1 MGGKNLKKII
11 TKKIDKTMKQIN
23 YLKAYNAIFEVASI
37 LSNEKEDRKVRANKA
52 FQILSSD
59 MIKAFYVMRNVFES
73 DARIDTGVHL
83 LDFFT
88 QFPND
93 TNASCCFDR
102 AAEIFIKFAED
113 CPSDLVQYI
122 WSADHSYY
130 FYNAC
135 KDAMKH
141 HREVMA
147 RMLSCAKSAL
157 YEGGKIVACWE
168 VADNGFFDEDVTGL
182 DVDEIAEKIFSYANL
197 KKSMEMMTDSISFYF
212 TVYGPDGECLG
223 NTFVDTFNVTEDIF
237 QRKMEKYASEK
248 GIFDEEKEEDT
259 DWEMP
264 F

>member
-1 MGGKNLKKII
+1 MKKI
-11 TKKIDKTMKQIN
+11 N
-23 YLKAYNAIFEVASI
+23 YIKAYNAIFEVASI

-59 MIKAFYVMRNVFES
+59 MIKAFYVMRDMFES

-93 TNASCCFDR
+93 ANASRCFDR
-102 AAEIFIKFAED
+102 SAEIFRELAD
-113 CPSDLVQYI
+113 DSPSDLVQYI

-130 FYNAC
+130 FY
-135 KDAMKH
+135 DAITDAIKH

-157 YEGGKIVACWE
+157 HEGGKIVACWE
-168 VADNGFFDEDVTGL
+168 VADNGFFNEDVTGL
-182 DVDEIAEKIFSYANL
+182 NVDKIAEKIFSYEHL
-197 KKSMEMMTDSISFYF
+197 KESMEMMTGSILFYLM
-212 TVYGPDGECLG
+212 VYGPDWECLG

-237 QRKMEKYASEK
+237 QHKMEKYASET
-248 GIFDEEKEEDT
+248 GVFDDEEEEGT
-259 DWEMP
+259 NTEMP

>member
-1 MGGKNLKKII
+1 MKKI
-11 TKKIDKTMKQIN
+11 N
-23 YLKAYNAIFEVASI
+23 YIKAYNAIFEVSSI

-59 MIKAFYVMRNVFES
+59 MIKAFYVMRNMFES

-83 LDFFT
+83 LDFFS

-93 TNASCCFDR
+93 ANASHCFDR
-102 AAEIFIKFAED
+102 SAEIFREFAD
-113 CPSDLVQYI
+113 ASPSDLSQYI

-130 FYNAC
+130 FYDVC
-135 KDAMKH
+135 TDAIKH
-141 HREVMA
+141 HREVLA

-157 YEGGKIVACWE
+157 PEGGRIVACWE

-182 DVDEIAEKIFSYANL
+182 NVDEIAEKIFSYDNL
-197 KKSMEMMTDSISFYF
+197 KESMEMMTDSISFYF

-237 QRKMEKYASEK
+237 QHKMEKYASET
-248 GIFDEEKEEDT
+248 GVFDEEEEEET
-259 DWEMP
+259 NTEMP

>member
-1 MGGKNLKKII
+1 MKK
-11 TKKIDKTMKQIN
+11 IN

-52 FQILSSD
+52 FQILNSD
-59 MIKAFYVMRNVFES
+59 MIKAFYVMRDMFES

-83 LDFFT
+83 LDFFS

-93 TNASCCFDR
+93 ANASHCFDR
-102 AAEIFIKFAED
+102 SAEIFREFAD
-113 CPSDLVQYI
+113 ASPSDLSQYI

-130 FYNAC
+130 FYDVC
-135 KDAMKH
+135 VDAIKH

-157 YEGGKIVACWE
+157 HEGGKIVACWE
-168 VADNGFFDEDVTGL
+168 VAKNGFFDEDVTGL
-182 DVDEIAEKIFSYANL
+182 NVDEIAEKIFSYDNL
-197 KKSMEMMTDSISFYF
+197 KESMEMMTDPISFYF

-223 NTFVDTFNVTEDIF
+223 NTFVDTFNATEDIF
-237 QRKMEKYASEK
+237 QHKMEKYASET
-248 GIFDEEKEEDT
+248 GIFNEEEEPKT
-259 DWEMP
+259 TFEMP

>member
-1 MGGKNLKKII
+1 
-11 TKKIDKTMKQIN
+11 MKQIN
-23 YLKAYNAIFEVASI
+23 YIKAYNAIFEVSSI

-59 MIKAFYVMRNVFES
+59 MIKAFYVMRDIFES

-102 AAEIFIKFAED
+102 AAEIFIKFADD
-113 CPSDLVQYI
+113 CPSDLIQYI

-130 FYNAC
+130 FYDVC
-135 KDAMKH
+135 IDAIKH

-157 YEGGKIVACWE
+157 PEGGKIVACWDNDE
-168 VADNGFFDEDVTGL
+168 SWDNDENGFSNEDVTGL
-182 DVDEIAEKIFSYANL
+182 DVYEVAEKIFSYANL
-197 KKSMEMMTDSISFYF
+197 KKSMEMMTDSIYFYF

-237 QRKMEKYASEK
+237 QHKMEKYASET
-248 GIFDEEKEEDT
+248 GIFDEEEEKET
-259 DWEMP
+259 KTEMP

>member
-1 MGGKNLKKII
+1 MKKI
-11 TKKIDKTMKQIN
+11 N
-23 YLKAYNAIFEVASI
+23 YIKAYNAIFEVASI
-37 LSNEKEDRKVRANKA
+37 LSNKKEDRKVRANKA

-59 MIKAFYVMRNVFES
+59 MIKAFCVMRDVFEVEPK
-73 DARIDTGVHL
+73 IITGVNL

-88 QFPND
+88 QFPHNA
-93 TNASCCFDR
+93 NASLCFDR
-102 AAEIFIKFAED
+102 AAEIFRKFADD

-130 FYNAC
+130 FYDVC
-135 KDAMKH
+135 TDAIKH

-157 YEGGKIVACWE
+157 HKGGKIVACWDN
-168 VADNGFFDEDVTGL
+168 ADNGFFNEDVTGL
-182 DVDEIAEKIFSYANL
+182 NVDEIAEKIFSYANL
-197 KKSMEMMTDSISFYF
+197 KKSMEMMTYSIYFYF

-237 QRKMEKYASEK
+237 QHKMEKYASETD
-248 GIFDEEKEEDT
+248 IFDEEKEEDT

>member
-1 MGGKNLKKII
+1 
-11 TKKIDKTMKQIN
+11 MKQIN

-59 MIKAFYVMRNVFES
+59 MIKAFCVMRDVFEV
-73 DARIDTGVHL
+73 DTKIITGVNL

-88 QFPND
+88 NFPND
-93 TNASCCFDR
+93 ANASHCFDR
-102 AAEIFIKFAED
+102 SAEIFREFADD
-113 CPSDLVQYI
+113 CPPDLLQYI
-122 WSADHSYY
+122 WSVDHSYY
-130 FYNAC
+130 FYDAC
-135 KDAMKH
+135 TDAMKH

-157 YEGGKIVACWE
+157 PKGGKIVACWE
-168 VADNGFFDEDVTGL
+168 VAENCFFNENVTGL
-182 DVDEIAEKIFSYANL
+182 DVDEIAEKIFSYEHL
-197 KKSMEMMTDSISFYF
+197 KKSMEVMTDSISFCL
-212 TVYGPDGECLG
+212 TVYRPDGKYLG

-237 QRKMEKYASEK
+237 QRKMEKYASET

>member
-1 MGGKNLKKII
+1 
-11 TKKIDKTMKQIN
+11 MKQIN

-59 MIKAFYVMRNVFES
+59 MIKAFCVMRDVFEV
-73 DARIDTGVHL
+73 DAKITTAINL

-88 QFPND
+88 NFPND
-93 TNASCCFDR
+93 ANASHCFDR
-102 AAEIFIKFAED
+102 SAEIFRKFADD
-113 CPSDLVQYI
+113 CPSDLAQYI

-130 FYNAC
+130 FYDVC

-157 YEGGKIVACWE
+157 HEGGKIVACWE

-197 KKSMEMMTDSISFYF
+197 KESMKMMTDSISFYF

-223 NTFVDTFNVTEDIF
+223 NTFIDTFNVTEDIF
-237 QRKMEKYASEK
+237 QRKMEKYASETEV
-248 GIFDEEKEEDT
+248 FDEEKEEDT

>member
-1 MGGKNLKKII
+1 MQKINFI
-11 TKKIDKTMKQIN
+11 
-23 YLKAYNAIFEVASI
+23 KAYNAIFEVASI
-37 LSNEKEDRKVRANKA
+37 LSNEKEDRRVRADKA

-59 MIKAFYVMRNVFES
+59 MIKAFCAMRDVFEVEPKIIT
-73 DARIDTGVHL
+73 AVNL

-93 TNASCCFDR
+93 ANASHCFDR
-102 AAEIFIKFAED
+102 SAEIFRKFAD
-113 CPSDLVQYI
+113 DSPSDLVQYI

-130 FYNAC
+130 FY
-135 KDAMKH
+135 DAITDAIKH
-141 HREVMA
+141 HREVLA
-147 RMLSCAKSAL
+147 RMLSCVKSAL
-157 YEGGKIVACWE
+157 HEGGKIVACWE
-168 VADNGFFDEDVTGL
+168 VAENGFFDEDVTGL
-182 DVDEIAEKIFSYANL
+182 DVDEIAEKIFSYEHL
-197 KKSMEMMTDSISFYF
+197 KESMEMMTDSISFYL

-237 QRKMEKYASEK
+237 QHKMEKYASET

>member
-1 MGGKNLKKII
+1 
-11 TKKIDKTMKQIN
+11 MKQIN

-59 MIKAFYVMRNVFES
+59 MIKAFYVMRDMFES

-93 TNASCCFDR
+93 ANASHCFDR
-102 AAEIFIKFAED
+102 SAEIFRKFADD

-130 FYNAC
+130 FYDVC
-135 KDAMKH
+135 TDAIKH
-141 HREVMA
+141 HREVLA
-147 RMLSCAKSAL
+147 RMLSCAKSVL
-157 YEGGKIVACWE
+157 PEGGKIVACWE
-168 VADNGFFDEDVTGL
+168 VADNGFFNKEVTGL
-182 DVDEIAEKIFSYANL
+182 NVDKIAEKIFSYEHL
-197 KKSMEMMTDSISFYF
+197 KESMEMMTGSISFYL

-223 NTFVDTFNVTEDIF
+223 STFVDTFNVTEDIF
-237 QRKMEKYASEK
+237 QHKMEKYASET
-248 GIFDEEKEEDT
+248 GVFDEEEEEET
-259 DWEMP
+259 KTEMP